1 MIIKPSSKISDY
13 PVFEITEIEIPEV
26 ITQQINTGEWVPHN
40 HNKPSD
46 QLYIPNGRSKMD
58 LTPELTSLALYVSKQ
73 VGLYINKQKDYNI
86 NKEFPEYYLTKK
98 DLQFF
103 QAEYVRDD
111 PGYDMGKHLDNR
123 IMFGT
128 LIINLA
134 DNDKSHTRYYD
145 GKNSEEPIYNGPSTK
160 GTGVFHINTH
170 KVYHDGVNKGD
181 GYRYITIIN
190 YTVG

>member
-1 MIIKPSSKISDY
+1 MIIKPGLSISDY

-26 ITQQINTGEWVPHN
+26 ITQQINTGEWVSYN

-46 QLYIPNGRSKMD
+46 QLYHPSGRSKMD
-58 LTPELTSLALYVSKQ
+58 VTPELRTLALYVSRQ
-73 VGLYINKQKDYNI
+73 VGQYINKQKDYNI
-86 NKEFPEYYLTKK
+86 NNEFPEYYLTKK

-103 QAEYVRDD
+103 GVEYVRDD

-123 IMFGT
+123 LMFGT

-134 DNDKSHTRYYD
+134 DNNKSHTRYYD
-145 GKNSEEPIYNGPSTK
+145 GENSRESIYNGPSSK
-160 GTGVFHINTH
+160 GTGAFHINTR

-181 GYRYITIIN
+181 GYRYIALIN
-190 YTVG
+190 YMIC